1 MRKTEKNNCK
11 PEIKAMANVT
21 VDFETNVKLC
31 DQNPVGDKI
40 AL

>member
-1 MRKTEKNNCK
+1 
-11 PEIKAMANVT
+11 MANVT
-21 VDFETNVKLC
+21 VDFETNVKLF